1 MKYYFSVM
9 LEKKSESISWTCWIY
24 IVLLTALASTGVVF
38 YMVKEYN
45 TEISPSE
52 SRHLNAECT
61 IGILDTHDIWHFASA
76 FACFFECMVLLTL
89 EDNNKST
96 SWNKIP
102 VF

>member
-1 MKYYFSVM
+1 
-9 LEKKSESISWTCWIY
+9 
-24 IVLLTALASTGVVF
+24 
-38 YMVKEYN
+38 MVKEYN

-61 IGILDTHDIWHFASA
+61 IGIFDTHDIWHFASA